1 MIPFDSQLLAGT
13 VSTAAMRAVWS
24 EPNLIRTWMDV
35 ERALTESQ
43 AELGMIPG
51 EAAAE
56 ILAHLNPERI
66 PVALIKDHAARSGHL
81 MVAFLRVFREIC
93 GPAAE
98 HFHLGAT
105 TQDILDTGLTLQ
117 LRDASALLAAACRRL
132 VSALCL
138 RAAEYKHTPM
148 MGRTHEQHALPYTF
162 GFLLAGWASEIHD
175 HLERAQQA
183 EKRWLFGGF
192 SGGVGTHN
200 AFVELSSVA
209 TARLLEQMACARL
222 GLPAPLADLH
232 TRFDR
237 FAEIVLQLAL
247 LLSTLGR
254 IGLQLRTMERPEV
267 GEIEHDYPP
276 EACSSSTMPNKRNP
290 EPLERVDGLARLA
303 AGHAS
308 AMLAVRMSDHRDSS
322 RIPVLYTTLPQ
333 TFAMAHCALET
344 VTVAVETLRARPDRM
359 LANLHHPE
367 TLGQVSCERIMI
379 AIYRKTGRKQEAHS
393 ILSQCAH
400 ESRKSRRT
408 LREVLLDR
416 GDLSGLFS
424 AEEWDA
430 LFRLT
435 DYVGTA
441 AAQVDA
447 ILDRVSSEADAMA
460 KRIL

>member
-1 MIPFDSQLLAGT
+1 MIPFDSQLLEGA
-13 VSTAAMRAVWS
+13 VSTPEMRAIWS
-24 EPNLIRTWMDV
+24 EADLIGRWMDA

-43 AELGMIPG
+43 AELGMIPA
-51 EAAAE
+51 EAARE
-56 ILAHLNPERI
+56 ILAHLRPERI
-66 PVALIKDHAARSGHL
+66 PIVLIKDHAARSGHL
-81 MVAFLRVFREIC
+81 MVAFLRALRQIC

-117 LRDASALLAAACRRL
+117 LRDASALIAGASRRL
-132 VSALCL
+132 LSALCR
-138 RAAEYKHTPM
+138 RAREYQHTPM
-148 MGRTHEQHALPYTF
+148 IGRTHEQHALPYTF
-162 GFLLAGWASEIHD
+162 GFLLAGWASEMHD
-175 HLERAQQA
+175 HTERARQA

-200 AFVELSSVA
+200 AFAELSSEA
-209 TARLLEQMACARL
+209 TARLLEKMACERL
-222 GLPAPLADLH
+222 GLPAPAADLH

-237 FAEIVLQLAL
+237 FTEIVLQLAL

-254 IGLQLRTMERPEV
+254 VGLQLRTMERPEV

-290 EPLERVDGLARLA
+290 EPLERVDGLARLV

-322 RIPVLYTTLPQ
+322 RVPVLYTALPQ
-333 TFAMAHCALET
+333 SIAMAHCALET
-344 VTVAVETLRARPDRM
+344 VSGAVESMRARPDRM
-359 LANLHHPE
+359 LANLDHPE
-367 TLGQVSCERIMI
+367 TLGQVSSERIMI

-400 ESRKSRRT
+400 ESRQSRRT
-408 LREVLLDR
+408 FREVLEER
-416 GDLSGLFS
+416 REIRGLFS

-447 ILDRVSSEADAMA
+447 ILERVAAEVM
-460 KRIL
+460 